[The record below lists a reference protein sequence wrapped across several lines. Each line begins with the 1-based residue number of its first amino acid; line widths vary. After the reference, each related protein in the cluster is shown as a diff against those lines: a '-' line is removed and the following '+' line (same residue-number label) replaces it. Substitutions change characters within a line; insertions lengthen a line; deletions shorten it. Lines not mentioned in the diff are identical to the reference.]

1 MGLVAGERTPGVGPF
16 GPRDG
21 EVVEQHVRNGFPV
34 VAHHSGNDDG
44 IADAQEFR
52 QVIGQIVTPT
62 RLEFSQEVLGPV
74 GTVHFVGIVEEGMG
88 PGGATFL
95 KGLIVSFQK
104 YLQGVFGQV
113 VHDQTLTTWS
123 GSFDLLERL
132 SGKQDEKFAVLRDA
146 EGEQTVLQ
154 VAQ

>member
-1 MGLVAGERTPGVGPF
+1 M
-16 GPRDG
+16 
-21 EVVEQHVRNGFPV
+21 
-34 VAHHSGNDDG
+34 
-44 IADAQEFR
+44 
-52 QVIGQIVTPT
+52 
-62 RLEFSQEVLGPV
+62 
-74 GTVHFVGIVEEGMG
+74 
-88 PGGATFL
+88 